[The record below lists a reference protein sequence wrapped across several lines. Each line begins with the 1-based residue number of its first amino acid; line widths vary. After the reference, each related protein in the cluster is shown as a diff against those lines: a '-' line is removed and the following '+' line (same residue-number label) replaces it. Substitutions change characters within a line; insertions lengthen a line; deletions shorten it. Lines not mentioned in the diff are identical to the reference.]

1 MKILRTLNKA
11 EAYMIFTDIENDKY
25 SEEEKIMAVYII
37 MNMETHN
44 SITKAD
50 MLNAVKWMWNDH
62 YEVER

>member
-62 YEVER
+62 YEVEG